1 MKATSS
7 VAPEQALMSTTSTS
21 SRIYDDVL
29 CVCDAPTRA
38 LWCTR
43 RVVPAPAA
51 PTGRVDDC
59 CSGCDCGDS
68 RNHAD
73 CPARVASVVLCRA
86 LAFAM
91 HHPCCTAVRMRHTL
105 LLESCLFS
113 FPQVSLGLVRAL
125 CRGRSTRRIACASC
139 RADAGEA
146 PCFRQAAYTHLLA
159 VCTMLGTGVGTINR
173 DGKRNDDAFI
183 RRTAGTRPLSRLV
196 RGCM

>member
-1 MKATSS
+1 M
-7 VAPEQALMSTTSTS
+7 
-21 SRIYDDVL
+21 
-29 CVCDAPTRA
+29 
-38 LWCTR
+38 
-43 RVVPAPAA
+43 
-51 PTGRVDDC
+51 
-59 CSGCDCGDS
+59 
-68 RNHAD
+68 
-73 CPARVASVVLCRA
+73 LCRA

-125 CRGRSTRRIACASC
+125 CRGRSTAHRMRIVQ
-139 RADAGEA
+139 RMREA